1 MLASG
6 TRALLDRYAVASR
19 ALARVGGDR
28 SAVEAGQSVEFH
40 DFRPYQPG
48 DELRYVDWR
57 VYARTGRLYTRL
69 YQAERAVEL
78 HLVLDN
84 SASMGLG
91 GKLEHARTVVRL
103 LSYVAQRDAPTQV
116 HLLFGGA
123 TPRLRGRAGMLETWR
138 FIDDA
143 PLLKGDGTLVNGALV
158 KDGLANG
165 AGALR
170 AGATP
175 GAGAGPLT
183 GLVPFAM
190 GLPAA
195 RGRALVIVVSDLLE
209 DASIEPGLAALRS
222 RGVDVGFLQLLS
234 PAELDPPAA
243 LLELHDVE
251 SGEKLPAGPDE
262 AHAYREEV
270 RAHVR
275 RTREAILR
283 AGYRHQLLTAPAMGA
298 EAARAPD
305 APGAPATTASRVA
318 PAASGAPAGPAAS
331 AASATERAALT
342 ELIKLGLL
350 VKR

>member
-6 TRALLDRYAVASR
+6 TRALLDRYAIASR

-91 GKLEHARTVVRL
+91 GKFDHARTVVRL

-123 TPRLRGRAGMLETWR
+123 TPRLRGRGGMLETWR
-138 FIDDA
+138 FIDEA
-143 PLLKGDGTLVNGALV
+143 PLATGGA
-158 KDGLANG
+158 
-165 AGALR
+165 AGSR
-170 AGATP
+170 
-175 GAGAGPLT
+175 GPLT

-190 GLPAA
+190 GLPSA
-195 RGRALVIVVSDLLE
+195 RGRSLVIVVSDLLE

-222 RGVDVGFLQLLS
+222 RGVDVGFLQALS
-234 PAELDPPAA
+234 RDELDPPPG

-251 SGEKLPAGPDE
+251 SGEKLPVGPDE
-262 AHAYREEV
+262 ALTYRDEV
-270 RAHVR
+270 RDHVR

-283 AGYRHQLLTAPAMGA
+283 AGYRHQLLTAPTVGA
-298 EAARAPD
+298 D
-305 APGAPATTASRVA
+305 
-318 PAASGAPAGPAAS
+318 PAAALGTSGTSS
-331 AASATERAALT
+331 AERTALT